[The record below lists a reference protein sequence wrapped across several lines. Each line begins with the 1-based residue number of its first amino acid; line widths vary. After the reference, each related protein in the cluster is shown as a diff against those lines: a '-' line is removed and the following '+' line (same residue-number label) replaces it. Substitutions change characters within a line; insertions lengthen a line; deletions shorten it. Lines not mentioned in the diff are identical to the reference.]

1 MNISSIL
8 IGTLAGLAWGALCGW
23 VNTLILNKAMAK
35 NDANAITAANLA
47 RLTVDALALLA
58 VFLLRKFL
66 PFSYEVMMI
75 ATALALSA
83 VTLVFAFRF
92 SKKK

>member
-1 MNISSIL
+1 MNFPSIL
-8 IGTLAGLAWGALCGW
+8 IGALAGLAWGALCGW

-58 VFLLRKFL
+58 VFLLRKLL